1 MSHMNADY
9 EKQLET
15 EIDRELKA
23 LPDLA
28 APRTLA
34 PRVLAAIGRRASL
47 PRRAR
52 SFQTWPIALQA
63 AAVLFLVAL
72 FVGLCFAGWS
82 LPETP
87 VFVAAMRHITHG
99 VSSLGSVLNAFGA
112 LAGAIAL
119 VVKNLG
125 TGFLVALVFV
135 LGLGYAL
142 CVSLGTV
149 CVRLAFAR
157 R

>member
-1 MSHMNADY
+1 MSADY
-9 EKQLET
+9 ERQLES

-23 LPDLA
+23 LPDLP

-47 PRRAR
+47 PGCRQ
-52 SFQTWPIALQA
+52 SFQGWPVALQTA
-63 AAVLFLVAL
+63 ALLFLVAL

-82 LPETP
+82 LPQTP
-87 VFVAAMRHITHG
+87 VFVATMRHITHE
-99 VSSLGSVLNAFGA
+99 VSLLGTVLNALTV

-125 TGFLVALVFV
+125 TGFLVALVVV
-135 LGLGYAL
+135 LGLGYAM

-149 CVRLAFAR
+149 YVRLAFAR

>member
-1 MSHMNADY
+1 MNVDY
-9 EKQLET
+9 EKRLET

-23 LPDLA
+23 LPELS
-28 APRTLA
+28 APPTLA

-47 PRRAR
+47 PGRAQ
-52 SFQTWPIALQA
+52 SFQTWPITLQA

-72 FVGLCFAGWS
+72 FVGLCFAGWN
-82 LPETP
+82 LPQTP

-99 VSSLGSVLNAFGA
+99 VSLLGTVLNALAA

-125 TGFLVALVFV
+125 TGFLVALAVF

-149 CVRLAFAR
+149 YVRLAFAR